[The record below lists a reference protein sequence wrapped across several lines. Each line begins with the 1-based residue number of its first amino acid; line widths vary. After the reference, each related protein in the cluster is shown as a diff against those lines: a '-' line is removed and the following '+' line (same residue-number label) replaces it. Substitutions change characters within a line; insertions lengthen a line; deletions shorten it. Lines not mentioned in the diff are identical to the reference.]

1 MLNFLLKMGGILVAY
16 LKNKNPLFNYGG
28 IFFNIFFK
36 KIWNLK
42 KNLYLCR
49 VIIHKPFKN

>member
-1 MLNFLLKMGGILVAY
+1 MLNFLLKMGGVLVVY

-36 KIWNLK
+36 KFGFIK
-42 KNLYLCR
+42 KTCIFVL
-49 VIIHKPFKN
+49 